1 MRKIGLTL
9 LCTALSSFVV
19 TPVAAQEYMFTYS
32 KLFSQLKNNTKEGH
46 EDVKVGIFFVN
57 PQTKQLCDIEKA
69 WMEKEEHYEEF
80 MIPASKELPLPI
92 DNNLKSAN
100 PLVFVQTPQD
110 MRCDYSLVVMTKQ
123 PLQGKVTYAQL
134 EPLMPQMKTML
145 DDLGGMFSS
154 WFTPDVEGVTMEF
167 ADQLNDMITFSNG
180 QKKAIVNGKVQVAL
194 SEIRRSGLYGVTA
207 AHYARFALLTCGK
220 EVMS

>member
-9 LCTALSSFVV
+9 LCTAISSFVV
-19 TPVAAQEYMFTYS
+19 TPVSAQEYMFTYS

-194 SEIRRSGLYGVTA
+194 SEIGEAGYMLLPQPTMRVLPYLPA
-207 AHYARFALLTCGK
+207 AK
-220 EVMS
+220 K

>member
-1 MRKIGLTL
+1 MNKIGLTL

-19 TPVAAQEYMFTYS
+19 TPVSAQEYMFTYS

-57 PQTKQLCDIEKA
+57 PQTKQLCNIEKA

-123 PLQGKVTYAQL
+123 PLQGKVTYEQL

-194 SEIRRSGLYGVTA
+194 SEIGETGYMVLPQPTMRVLPYLPA
-207 AHYARFALLTCGK
+207 AK
-220 EVMS
+220 K

>member
-19 TPVAAQEYMFTYS
+19 TTVAAQEYMFTYS

-180 QKKAIVNGKVQVAL
+180 QKKAIINGKVQVAL
-194 SEIRRSGLYGVTA
+194 SEIGEAGYMVLPQPTMRVLPYLPA
-207 AHYARFALLTCGK
+207 AK
-220 EVMS
+220 K

>member
-180 QKKAIVNGKVQVAL
+180 QKKAIINGKVQVAL
-194 SEIRRSGLYGVTA
+194 NEIGEAGYMVLPQPTMRVLPYLPA
-207 AHYARFALLTCGK
+207 AK
-220 EVMS
+220 K

>member
-19 TPVAAQEYMFTYS
+19 TPVSAQEYMFTYS

-69 WMEKEEHYEEF
+69 WMEKEEHYQEF

-167 ADQLNDMITFSNG
+167 AEQLNDMITFSNG

-194 SEIRRSGLYGVTA
+194 SEIGEAGYMLLPQPTMRVLPYLPA
-207 AHYARFALLTCGK
+207 AK
-220 EVMS
+220 K

>member
-1 MRKIGLTL
+1 MKKIGLTL

-19 TPVAAQEYMFTYS
+19 TPVSAQEYMFTYS

-46 EDVKVGIFFVN
+46 EDVKVSIFFVN

-123 PLQGKVTYAQL
+123 PLQGKVTYEQL

-194 SEIRRSGLYGVTA
+194 SEIGEAGYMLLPQPTMRVLPYLPA
-207 AHYARFALLTCGK
+207 AK
-220 EVMS
+220 K

>member
-19 TPVAAQEYMFTYS
+19 TPVSAQEYMFTYS
-32 KLFSQLKNNTKEGH
+32 KLFSQLKNNSKEGH

-167 ADQLNDMITFSNG
+167 AEQLNDMITFSNG

-194 SEIRRSGLYGVTA
+194 SEIGEAGYMLLPQPTMRVLPYLPA
-207 AHYARFALLTCGK
+207 AK
-220 EVMS
+220 K

>member
-19 TPVAAQEYMFTYS
+19 TPVSAQEYMFTYS

-167 ADQLNDMITFSNG
+167 AEQLNDMITFSNG

-194 SEIRRSGLYGVTA
+194 SDIGEAGYMLLPQPTMRVLPYLPA
-207 AHYARFALLTCGK
+207 AK
-220 EVMS
+220 K